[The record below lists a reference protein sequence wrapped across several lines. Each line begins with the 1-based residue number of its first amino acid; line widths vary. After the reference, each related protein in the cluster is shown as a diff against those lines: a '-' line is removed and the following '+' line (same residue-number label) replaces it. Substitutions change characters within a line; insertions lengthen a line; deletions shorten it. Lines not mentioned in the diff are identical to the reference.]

1 MKKFKLTGEY
11 KERREKILKQIAEE
25 IEQEVPEPKGW
36 PDQRPDQI
44 RSAIFER
51 HKGELI
57 EVIREAKSNGA
68 ISDMNGDSQ

>member
-36 PDQRPDQI
+36 PDQLPDQI